1 MAILLNAIGIC
12 KDFGEKTILNNVNF
26 DLTLGERVGLV
37 GLNGAG
43 KSTLANIIYGNIK
56 PDKENLFWYKKILKL
71 DILVKIVFIKKKP

>member
-1 MAILLNAIGIC
+1 MTILLNAIGIC

-43 KSTLANIIYGNIK
+43 KSIFSKYYI
-56 PDKENLFWYKKILKL
+56 W
-71 DILVKIVFIKKKP
+71 